1 MSEPVPAEAIEAG
14 RLLFAQTCTFMLGA
28 ARMEQLPPPG
38 PVEIG
43 FAGRSNVGKSSLVN
57 ALTGRKALAR
67 VSATPGATRQLN
79 FFDLAGRLR
88 LVDLPG
94 YGYARA
100 SRHEVD
106 TWTRLIHDFLRGRA
120 RLRRVCVLIDA
131 RHGLKAADRE
141 IFKLLDEAAQAYQI
155 VLTKADKVPP
165 AELARVLAAVRAE
178 AAGRGACHPDILV
191 TSAATGQGIGEL
203 RAALAS
209 LEAPG

>member
-1 MSEPVPAEAIEAG
+1 VSEPPCAEAIEAG
-14 RLLFAQTCTFMLGA
+14 RRLFARACTFMLGV
-28 ARMEQLPPPG
+28 ARMEQLPAPG
-38 PVEIG
+38 PVEVG

-100 SRHEVD
+100 SRGEVD
-106 TWTRLIHDFLRGRA
+106 SWTRLIHDFLRGRA
-120 RLRRVCVLIDA
+120 ALRRVCVLIDA
-131 RHGLKAADRE
+131 RHGIKPVDRE
-141 IFKLLDEAAQAYQI
+141 IFKLLDEAAQGYQI

-165 AELARVLAAVRAE
+165 PELARMLATVTRE
-178 AAGRGACHPDILV
+178 TAGRGACHPEVLV
-191 TSAATGQGIGEL
+191 TSAATGQGIAEL

-209 LEAPG
+209 LSGPG

>member
-155 VLTKADKVPP
+155 VLTKTDKIKP
-165 AELARVLAAVRAE
+165 AELMELKDRTLKAIAKRAAAFP
-178 AAGRGACHPDILV
+178 AIHV
-191 TSAATGQGIGEL
+191 TSAEKGLGIAEL
-203 RAALAS
+203 RAEIATLDV
-209 LEAPG
+209 